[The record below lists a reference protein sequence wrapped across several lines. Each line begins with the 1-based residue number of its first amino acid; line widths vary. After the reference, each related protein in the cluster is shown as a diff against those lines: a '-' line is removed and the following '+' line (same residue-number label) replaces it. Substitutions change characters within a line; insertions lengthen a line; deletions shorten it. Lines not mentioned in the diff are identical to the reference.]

1 MEDKQVLKGGLIFL
15 AFLTVLFAGW
25 RVVSYRPTPSS
36 DTVEVRNPN
45 GTASYYSAKELQD
58 SHSELVKNLR
68 TQELM
73 QNPISEESEDISSS
87 SIVSSSPTPMV
98 QGKMRTPTTSAHFSS
113 TNSSP
118 QTVYSAH
125 SPVVSTT
132 GSLASIGETSSP
144 ILTDKTTK
152 PGVYP
157 LTKEEK
163 IMKERE
169 ERMLVPYLIPDKETQ
184 KKINDNLQNLSA
196 AIAQAV
202 QKALTP
208 KSKKEANI
216 EKYLNKSS
224 TGTTAATTSISNPFQ
239 TMMAQINTQKQ
250 DIIQN
255 VSKAYGKEAGQ
266 RAGHLMDQFQGDLQQ
281 AISQPDQTPQTIA
294 QNVQKIADNYQRKL
308 NKMNQQNQYDKYVS
322 DLTDNYHNQVAQ
334 LQKLYPD
341 NDALN
346 QEFSRITEEA
356 LAKELALPSSELTPE
371 EYAKQ
376 QYAIQYN
383 MRQQLEEATKKAG
396 ASTTGLH
403 TYDNDR
409 AKEILE
415 NLQQQ
420 EEAGNIISVARK
432 VSESDAA
439 GLSDTLLKE
448 GSDMLAQVEQVYGAE
463 EAAAFKPILD
473 NYYQQMMATTQEELT
488 PAQRQQ
494 KQMQLRL
501 DSNRQML
508 EMQRNAILRMNIPQ
522 EQKEQ
527 ALQSIE
533 QELNSLPKM

>member
-87 SIVSSSPTPMV
+87 SIVSSSPTPIV
-98 QGKMRTPTTSAHFSS
+98 QGKMRTPATSAHFSS

-144 ILTDKTTK
+144 ILTDKMTK

-169 ERMLVPYLIPDKETQ
+169 ERMLAPYLIPDKETQ

-255 VSKAYGKEAGQ
+255 VAKAYGKEAGQ

-294 QNVQKIADNYQRKL
+294 KNVQKIADNYQRKL